1 MVYEQTI
8 GGVRQILVPT
18 DFSELSAQAVEY
30 ARDLAEK
37 YDANL
42 ILLNVQAP
50 PHISEAEGLPSAEAL
65 ELIRTSREQGALARL
80 RELFLDGEKTR
91 YRVVTGYPE
100 QAIPAVAQAEDAD
113 LIVMAT
119 HSRTGLSRM
128 LEGSVTEEVLRLAPC
143 PILALRG

>member
-1 MVYEQTI
+1 MVHKRKI

-18 DFSELSAQAVEY
+18 DFSELSARAVEY
-30 ARDLAEK
+30 ARDLAEEFE
-37 YDANL
+37 ATL

-50 PHISEAEGLPSAEAL
+50 SHISDAEGLPSPEAL
-65 ELIRTSREQGALARL
+65 ELTRTSREQGALVRL

-91 YRVVTGYPE
+91 YCVVTGYPE
-100 QAIPAVAQAEDAD
+100 QAIPAVARAENVD

-119 HSRTGLSRM
+119 HGRTGLTRM

-143 PILALRG
+143 PVLALRG